1 MVPRGANTHMN
12 SFDIVTASSL
22 QTKSTHFHVNDSAHC
37 RRQLG
42 LGLIHWY
49 VQSERASEGG
59 AAQTNGVV
67 DCHTIKVM
75 LRLGHAPVEAGV
87 SDGIF
92 RMVSRNRFQAEATEL
107 AVV

>member
-1 MVPRGANTHMN
+1 MSMTVLIAVAN
-12 SFDIVTASSL
+12 
-22 QTKSTHFHVNDSAHC
+22 SA
-37 RRQLG
+37 LVSYIG
-42 LGLIHWY
+42 MSNL
-49 VQSERASEGG
+49 RASEG